1 MKNLILIITCFALVS
16 CLNEEK
22 STTKDLIVNEN
33 VVGLEQKRSRLV
45 GQIEELRNELSLVT
59 GALNRLDTT
68 KKRVMVSVLTVK
80 PREFKHRISLQ
91 SIIKTDQ
98 NILLQPEIMGA
109 VSSISVREG
118 QNVKKG
124 QILLRIDDGGLK
136 QSIRLQKVQT
146 ALAKTIYERQER
158 LWNEKIGSEIEYLQ
172 AKTNY
177 ESQNSQLAQL
187 NKQLEKAVVRAP
199 FTGKVDDIMVEVGQ
213 VVSPGVMPLL
223 RIVSTQ
229 KMYVEADV
237 PERYLTTVSK
247 GTPVRVDIPVLN
259 TSFDALISHRAT
271 HVSTENRTFRV
282 TVDIDPNIN
291 VNPNLLS
298 TLHIFDYINPQALLI
313 PGSVISENASGKE
326 FVFVINKNNQ
336 AQKVFI
342 QTGYSENGMVEVIQG
357 LEDGATIISEGARL
371 VKENQPV
378 QIIEQ

>member
-1 MKNLILIITCFALVS
+1 MKNLILIISSFALIS
-16 CLNEEK
+16 CFSEEEP
-22 STTKDLIVNEN
+22 TTQELIINEN
-33 VVGLEQKRSRLV
+33 IEGLEHRRSGLV
-45 GQIEELRNELSLVT
+45 EQIEELRNELGLVT
-59 GALNRLDTT
+59 GALNRFDTT
-68 KKRVMVSVLTVK
+68 KKRALVSVLTVK

-98 NILLQPEIMGA
+98 NMLLQPEIMGA
-109 VSSISVREG
+109 ISSISVREG
-118 QNVKKG
+118 QLVKKG
-124 QILLRIDDGGLK
+124 EVLIRIDDGGLK
-136 QSIRLQKVQT
+136 QTIRLQEVQT
-146 ALAKTIYERQER
+146 ALAKTIFKRQER
-158 LWNEKIGSEIEYLQ
+158 LWNEQIGSEIEYLQ
-172 AKTNY
+172 AKANY
-177 ESQNSQLAQL
+177 DSQQSQLDQL

-199 FTGKVDDIMVEVGQ
+199 FAGQIDDIMVEVGQ
-213 VVSPGVMPLL
+213 VVSPGVVPLL
-223 RIVSTQ
+223 RLISTE

-237 PERYLTTVSK
+237 AERYLPTVSK

-259 TSFDALISHRAT
+259 ASFDSRITHRAA

-282 TVDIDPNIN
+282 TVDIDPNIT

-326 FVFVINKNNQ
+326 YVFIIDKNNQ

-342 QTGYSENGMVEVIQG
+342 QTGYAENGMVEVTQG

-378 QIIEQ
+378 QIIE

>member
-378 QIIEQ
+378 QIIGQ

>member
-22 STTKDLIVNEN
+22 LTTKDLIVNEN

-68 KKRVMVSVLTVK
+68 KKRAMVSVLTVK

>member
-68 KKRVMVSVLTVK
+68 KKRAMVSVLTVK

-109 VSSISVREG
+109 VSSITVREG

-247 GTPVRVDIPVLN
+247 GTPVRVDIPVLS

-378 QIIEQ
+378 QIIGQ

>member
-1 MKNLILIITCFALVS
+1 MKNLILIISSFALIS
-16 CLNEEK
+16 CFSEEEP
-22 STTKDLIVNEN
+22 TTQELIINEN
-33 VVGLEQKRSRLV
+33 IEGLEHRRSGLV
-45 GQIEELRNELSLVT
+45 EQIEELRNELGLVT
-59 GALNRLDTT
+59 GALNRFDTT
-68 KKRVMVSVLTVK
+68 KKRALVSVLTVK

-98 NILLQPEIMGA
+98 NMLLQPEIMGA
-109 VSSISVREG
+109 ISSISVREG
-118 QNVKKG
+118 QLVKKG
-124 QILLRIDDGGLK
+124 EVLIRIDDGGLK
-136 QSIRLQKVQT
+136 QTIRLQEVQT
-146 ALAKTIYERQER
+146 ALAKTIFKRQER
-158 LWNEKIGSEIEYLQ
+158 LWNEQIGSEIEYLQ
-172 AKTNY
+172 AKANY
-177 ESQNSQLAQL
+177 DSQQSQLEQL

-199 FTGKVDDIMVEVGQ
+199 FAGQIDDIMVEVGQ
-213 VVSPGVMPLL
+213 VVSPGVIPLL
-223 RIVSTQ
+223 RLISTE

-237 PERYLTTVSK
+237 AERYLPTVSK

-259 TSFDALISHRAT
+259 ASFDSRITHRAA

-282 TVDIDPNIN
+282 TVDIDPNIT

-326 FVFVINKNNQ
+326 FVFIIDKNNQ

-342 QTGYSENGMVEVIQG
+342 QTGYAENGMVEVTQG

-378 QIIEQ
+378 QIIE

>member
-1 MKNLILIITCFALVS
+1 MKNLILIISSFALIS
-16 CLNEEK
+16 CFSEEEP
-22 STTKDLIVNEN
+22 TTQELIINEN
-33 VVGLEQKRSRLV
+33 IEGLEHRRSGLV
-45 GQIEELRNELSLVT
+45 EQIEELRNELGLVT
-59 GALNRLDTT
+59 GALNRFDTT
-68 KKRVMVSVLTVK
+68 KKRALVSVLTVK

-98 NILLQPEIMGA
+98 NMLLQPEIMGA
-109 VSSISVREG
+109 ISSISVREG
-118 QNVKKG
+118 QLVKKG
-124 QILLRIDDGGLK
+124 EVLIRIDDGGLK
-136 QSIRLQKVQT
+136 QTIRLQEVQT
-146 ALAKTIYERQER
+146 ALAKTIFKRQER
-158 LWNEKIGSEIEYLQ
+158 LWNEQIGSEIEYLQ
-172 AKTNY
+172 AKANY
-177 ESQNSQLAQL
+177 DSQQSQLDQL

-199 FTGKVDDIMVEVGQ
+199 FAGQIDDIMVEVGQ
-213 VVSPGVMPLL
+213 VVSPSVIPLL
-223 RIVSTQ
+223 RLISTE

-237 PERYLTTVSK
+237 AERYLPTVSK

-259 TSFDALISHRAT
+259 ASFDSRITHRAA

-282 TVDIDPNIN
+282 TVDIDPNIT

-326 FVFVINKNNQ
+326 FVFIIDKNNQ

-342 QTGYSENGMVEVIQG
+342 QTGYAENGMVEVTQG

-378 QIIEQ
+378 QIIE

>member
-1 MKNLILIITCFALVS
+1 MKNLILIISSFALIS
-16 CLNEEK
+16 CFSEEEP
-22 STTKDLIVNEN
+22 TTQELIINEN
-33 VVGLEQKRSRLV
+33 IEGLEHRRSGLV
-45 GQIEELRNELSLVT
+45 EQIEELRNELGLVT
-59 GALNRLDTT
+59 GALNRFDTT
-68 KKRVMVSVLTVK
+68 KKRALVSVLTVK

-98 NILLQPEIMGA
+98 NMLLQPEIMGA
-109 VSSISVREG
+109 ISSISVREG
-118 QNVKKG
+118 QLVKKG
-124 QILLRIDDGGLK
+124 EVLIRIDDGGLK
-136 QSIRLQKVQT
+136 QTIRLQEVQT
-146 ALAKTIYERQER
+146 ALAKTIFKRQER
-158 LWNEKIGSEIEYLQ
+158 LWNEQIGSEIEYLQ
-172 AKTNY
+172 AKANY
-177 ESQNSQLAQL
+177 DSQQSQLDQL

-199 FTGKVDDIMVEVGQ
+199 FAGQIDDIMVEVGQ
-213 VVSPGVMPLL
+213 VVSPGVVPLL
-223 RIVSTQ
+223 RLISTE

-237 PERYLTTVSK
+237 AERYLPTVSK

-259 TSFDALISHRAT
+259 ASFDSRITHRAA

-282 TVDIDPNIN
+282 TVDIDPNIT

-326 FVFVINKNNQ
+326 FVFIIDKNNQ

-342 QTGYSENGMVEVIQG
+342 QTGYAENGMVEVTQG

-378 QIIEQ
+378 QIIE

>member
-68 KKRVMVSVLTVK
+68 KKRAMVSVLTVK

-109 VSSISVREG
+109 VSSITVREG

-259 TSFDALISHRAT
+259 TSFDAIISHRAT

>member
-1 MKNLILIITCFALVS
+1 MKNLILIISSFALIS
-16 CLNEEK
+16 CFSEEEP
-22 STTKDLIVNEN
+22 TTQELIINEN
-33 VVGLEQKRSRLV
+33 IEGLEHRRSGLV
-45 GQIEELRNELSLVT
+45 EQIEELRNELGLVT
-59 GALNRLDTT
+59 GALNRFDTT
-68 KKRVMVSVLTVK
+68 KKRALVSVLTVK

-98 NILLQPEIMGA
+98 NMLLQPEIMGA
-109 VSSISVREG
+109 ISSISVREG
-118 QNVKKG
+118 QLVKKG
-124 QILLRIDDGGLK
+124 EVLIRIDDGGLK
-136 QSIRLQKVQT
+136 QTIRLQEVQT
-146 ALAKTIYERQER
+146 ALAKTIFKRQER
-158 LWNEKIGSEIEYLQ
+158 LWNEQIGSEIEYLQ
-172 AKTNY
+172 AKANY
-177 ESQNSQLAQL
+177 DSQQSQLDQL

-199 FTGKVDDIMVEVGQ
+199 FAGQIDDIMVEVGQ
-213 VVSPGVMPLL
+213 VVSPGVIPLL
-223 RIVSTQ
+223 RLISTE

-237 PERYLTTVSK
+237 AERYLPTVSK

-259 TSFDALISHRAT
+259 ASFDSRITHRAA

-282 TVDIDPNIN
+282 TVDIDPNIT

-326 FVFVINKNNQ
+326 FVFIIDKNNQ

-342 QTGYSENGMVEVIQG
+342 QTGYAENGMVEVTQG

-378 QIIEQ
+378 QIIE

>member
-109 VSSISVREG
+109 VSSITVREG

>member
-1 MKNLILIITCFALVS
+1 M
-16 CLNEEK
+16 
-22 STTKDLIVNEN
+22 
-33 VVGLEQKRSRLV
+33 
-45 GQIEELRNELSLVT
+45 
-59 GALNRLDTT
+59 
-68 KKRVMVSVLTVK
+68 
-80 PREFKHRISLQ
+80 
-91 SIIKTDQ
+91 
-98 NILLQPEIMGA
+98 
-109 VSSISVREG
+109 
-118 QNVKKG
+118 
-124 QILLRIDDGGLK
+124 
-136 QSIRLQKVQT
+136 
-146 ALAKTIYERQER
+146 AKTIYERQER

>member
-33 VVGLEQKRSRLV
+33 VLGLEQKRSRLV

-68 KKRVMVSVLTVK
+68 KKRAMVSVLTVK

-91 SIIKTDQ
+91 SIVKTDQ

-109 VSSISVREG
+109 VSSIYVREG

-136 QSIRLQKVQT
+136 QTIRLQEVQT
-146 ALAKTIYERQER
+146 ALAKTIYDRQER

-213 VVSPGVMPLL
+213 VVSPGAMPLL

-247 GTPVRVDIPVLN
+247 GTPVRVDIPVLS

-342 QTGYSENGMVEVIQG
+342 QTGYSENGMVEVTQG

>member
-68 KKRVMVSVLTVK
+68 KKRAMVSVLTVK

-229 KMYVEADV
+229 KMYVAADV

>member
-22 STTKDLIVNEN
+22 LTTKDLIVNEN

-68 KKRVMVSVLTVK
+68 KKRAMVSVLTVK

-109 VSSISVREG
+109 VSSITVREG

>member
-68 KKRVMVSVLTVK
+68 KKRAMVSVLTVK

-91 SIIKTDQ
+91 SIVKTDQ
-98 NILLQPEIMGA
+98 NILLQPEFMGA

-136 QSIRLQKVQT
+136 QTMRLQKVQT

-158 LWNEKIGSEIEYLQ
+158 LWTEKIGSEIEYLQ

-237 PERYLTTVSK
+237 PERFLTTVSK
-247 GTPVRVDIPVLN
+247 GTPVRVDIPVLS

-326 FVFVINKNNQ
+326 FVFVINKDNQ

-342 QTGYSENGMVEVIQG
+342 QTGYSENGMVEVTQG

-378 QIIEQ
+378 QIIE

>member
-247 GTPVRVDIPVLN
+247 GTPVRVDIPVLS

-378 QIIEQ
+378 QIIGQ

>member
-33 VVGLEQKRSRLV
+33 VLGLEQKRSRLV

-68 KKRVMVSVLTVK
+68 KKRAMVSVLTVK

-91 SIIKTDQ
+91 SIVKTDQ

-136 QSIRLQKVQT
+136 QTIRLQEVQT
-146 ALAKTIYERQER
+146 ALAKTIYDRQER

-213 VVSPGVMPLL
+213 VVSPGAMPLL

-247 GTPVRVDIPVLN
+247 GTPVRVDIPVLS

-342 QTGYSENGMVEVIQG
+342 QTGYSENGMVEVTQG

>member
-33 VVGLEQKRSRLV
+33 VLGLEQKRSRLV

-68 KKRVMVSVLTVK
+68 KKRAMVSVLTVK

-91 SIIKTDQ
+91 SIVKTDQ

-109 VSSISVREG
+109 VSSIYVREG

-136 QSIRLQKVQT
+136 QTIRLQEVQT
-146 ALAKTIYERQER
+146 ALAKTIYDRQER

-213 VVSPGVMPLL
+213 VVSPGAMPLL

-247 GTPVRVDIPVLN
+247 GTPVRVDIPVLS

-326 FVFVINKNNQ
+326 FVFVINMNNQ

>member
-22 STTKDLIVNEN
+22 LTTKDLIVNEN

-68 KKRVMVSVLTVK
+68 KKRAMVSVLTVK

-109 VSSISVREG
+109 VSSITVREG

-247 GTPVRVDIPVLN
+247 GTPVRVDIPVLS